1 MFECAL
7 ILILHLQNKPVLFR
21 QSGCEAEVGWG
32 PHLLSAQPR
41 LLSDPA
47 GRQAGQG
54 ASLHQREHTSCQLGP
69 WDTHPVFCFCVF
81 QPISVSWWRLW
92 AWRPARIASGATVPT
107 KPSCLWGS
115 SWLQLTP
122 WLSRWACVACS
133 DSWIPSAYRQQKK
146 EKKPKKPKPDR
157 NTFICCNMFCWL
169 RGCRAPLTT
178 HVTMCTRQTRSNNY
192 IRSKLNVTK
201 SETQHPSKWSVAQ
214 GRPHTSQDNM
224 ETFIRAKLMQMCL
237 CNQEPV
243 HPGSWRLCA
252 QKGEQAS
259 FHNLNLSLF
268 YAVLFTS
275 QMRIRLWRSV
285 LLALCLLVGSPRPQK
300 HLCNTQLVVG
310 VSPEPGSSQCEFG
323 SSSGW

>member
-1 MFECAL
+1 MSAGPLGHPPC
-7 ILILHLQNKPVLFR
+7 VLFL
-21 QSGCEAEVGWG
+21 C
-32 PHLLSAQPR
+32 L
-41 LLSDPA
+41 PA
-47 GRQAGQG
+47 Y
-54 ASLHQREHTSCQLGP
+54 
-69 WDTHPVFCFCVF
+69 FCFLVTALG
-81 QPISVSWWRLW
+81 VTAGAHRLW
-92 AWRPARIASGATVPT
+92 SHRSYKAKLPLRIFLAAANSMAFQV
-107 KPSCLWGS
+107 SLCCLLRFLDPLS
-115 SWLQLTP
+115 LQTAKE
-122 WLSRWACVACS
+122 R
-133 DSWIPSAYRQQKK
+133 KK
-146 EKKPKKPKPDR
+146 KTKPDR

-178 HVTMCTRQTRSNNY
+178 HITMCTRQTRSNNY

-201 SETQHPSKWSVAQ
+201 SETQHPSNWSVAQ

-310 VSPEPGSSQCEFG
+310 VSPEPGSSRCEFG